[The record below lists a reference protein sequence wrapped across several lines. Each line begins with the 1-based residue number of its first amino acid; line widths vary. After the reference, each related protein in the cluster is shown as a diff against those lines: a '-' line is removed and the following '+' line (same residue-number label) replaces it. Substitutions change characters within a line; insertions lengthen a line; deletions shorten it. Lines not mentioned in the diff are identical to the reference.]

1 MYVPIVG
8 CIIYSHIQL
17 FSITTVMLYN
27 TREGLGRGGGGGCV
41 CSGGGAA
48 SQTQKRGK
56 IELNKNGSH

>member
-1 MYVPIVG
+1 
-8 CIIYSHIQL
+8 
-17 FSITTVMLYN
+17 MLYN